1 MRFTIPVVKTQL
13 SALEIRIVYG
23 NRNQGGKFNYSSSK
37 KLTISTNYGPSPYD
51 H

>member
-1 MRFTIPVVKTQL
+1 MSFTIPVVKSQL

-23 NRNQGGKFNYSSSK
+23 NKNQGGKFNYTSSK
-37 KLTISTNYGPSPYD
+37 KLIVSTKYGPSPYD